1 VITGLPADLLGIQPD
16 RQRPVVDQ
24 SDLHLRPEAPD
35 RHRQAKRPRSVRK
48 RSTSGAAI
56 AASGAGFP
64 IFARRPDATP
74 PDVAALRQALLAV
87 MVALGGA
94 AFAAAHAVGQ
104 ALPLERAIAEALS
117 IVDFPRA

>member
-1 VITGLPADLLGIQPD
+1 LVSNQIVTDPSLTRAICI
-16 RQRPVVDQ
+16 
-24 SDLHLRPEAPD
+24 SAP
-35 RHRQAKRPRSVRK
+35 KRPAATGRPSVRGPSPK

-64 IFARRPDATP
+64 IFARRPDAAP